1 MSFTGQRVLVVGG
14 TSGIGA
20 GIAAAFAGQ
29 GAQVV
34 ATGATAA
41 ECDSARAAEAAQ
53 ARSPGGTVEHRLLDV
68 RDGAAVQALVEGLGA
83 LNAVVC
89 CAGVIRRGAE
99 LDPANAPKRN
109 TDSYHDA
116 FASLPIVFRRL

>member
-1 MSFTGQRVLVVGG
+1 MNFTGQRVLVVGG

-41 ECDSARAAEAAQ
+41 ECDAANKARAE
-53 ARSPGGTVEHRLLDV
+53 
-68 RDGAAVQALVEGLGA
+68 DGKRRAKLGWR
-83 LNAVVC
+83 
-89 CAGVIRRGAE
+89 GIRRGNSKSM
-99 LDPANAPKRN
+99 P
-109 TDSYHDA
+109 
-116 FASLPIVFRRL
+116 RRAIRRDQIP

>member
-41 ECDSARAAEAAQ
+41 A
-53 ARSPGGTVEHRLLDV
+53 
-68 RDGAAVQALVEGLGA
+68 DG
-83 LNAVVC
+83 
-89 CAGVIRRGAE
+89 R
-99 LDPANAPKRN
+99 
-109 TDSYHDA
+109 
-116 FASLPIVFRRL
+116 